1 MGEENRRLSE
11 VLDAVAAR
19 YEELRRQYAEIGNRR
34 PGRHSS
40 EGGSVSPSLCKRKS
54 EESLAPHAA
63 TARTRPSPPPVREEN
78 SVRPRADVRRVE
90 IQGTRRD
97 LI

>member
-1 MGEENRRLSE
+1 VDGRGEPALA
-11 VLDAVAAR
+11 VVAAR
-19 YEELRRQYAEIGNRR
+19 YEELRRQYAEMAR
-34 PGRHSS
+34 SS
-40 EGGSVSPSLCKRKS
+40 EGGSVSPSLRKRKS

-63 TARTRPSPPPVREEN
+63 AAWTKRSAPPVREEN
-78 SVRPRADVRRVE
+78 SGRPGRTSPVRPRADAHRVE